1 MLQVYHVG
9 HFDPELPN
17 GVDRVIHNLGRL
29 LERDVGFHVVGFGE
43 PDPDAHVVR
52 LDGRVRIHGFG
63 RTGLR
68 NFRLPRGFRRWLGGL
83 TGEPVLHLHSVFAP
97 LNFAIA
103 AECRRA
109 GVPYVFTPH
118 DSYVPASLRTRA
130 LAKRLYLATFER
142 RVLDGAAALHALTA
156 EGRDCIA
163 SHTANRRIRL
173 IRNFIPRP
181 AVPPCPV
188 DERSG
193 LLYLGR
199 MDRFQK
205 GIDRLLAAYAA
216 LRRARPGAP
225 VLTLAG
231 PADRVERPALD
242 ALMVEH
248 GLTDAHVIRRDRV
261 GEAEKHR
268 LLAGSR
274 LYVQLSRF
282 EGFGLSV
289 AEALALS
296 VPVVVSREIPLA
308 PLVERHGAGL
318 VVDGDDAAPGLI
330 RALDTGPAAYAAMV
344 EGARQLYRAELSA
357 DSVRPRMLGLYHEAA
372 AVGRTTRLPL
382 PQPG

>member
-29 LERDVGFHVVGFGE
+29 LEGDIGFHVVGFTE
-43 PDPDAHVVR
+43 ADPGAHTER
-52 LDGRVRIHGFG
+52 TDGRVRIHGFG
-63 RTGLR
+63 RPGLR
-68 NFRLPRGFRRWLGGL
+68 NFRLPAGFRRWLPTL
-83 TGEPVLHLHSVFAP
+83 PDSAVLHLHSVFAP

-103 AECRRA
+103 RECRRA
-109 GVPYVFTPH
+109 GIPYVFTPH

-130 LAKRLYLATFER
+130 LAKRLYLALFER

-156 EGRDCIA
+156 EGKECIA
-163 SHTANRRIRL
+163 RHTANRRIRL
-173 IRNFIPRP
+173 IRNFIPTP
-181 AVPPCPV
+181 PEPPCPPEAR
-188 DERSG
+188 DG

-216 LRRARPGAP
+216 VRRECPAAP

-231 PADRVERPALD
+231 PADAVERPALD
-242 ALMVEH
+242 ALMAAE
-248 GLTDAHVIRRDRV
+248 GLTDAEVVRRDRV
-261 GEAEKHR
+261 EEAEKHR
-268 LLAGSR
+268 LLAGTR
-274 LYVQLSRF
+274 FYVQLSRF

-308 PLVERHGAGL
+308 PLVESHGAGL
-318 VVDGDDAAPGLI
+318 VVDGDAAAPGLL
-330 RALDTGPAAYAAMV
+330 RALGAGPGDYAAMV
-344 EGARQLYRAELSA
+344 EGARRLYRAELSA
-357 DSVRPRMLGLYHEAA
+357 DSIRPRMLGLYHEAA
-372 AVGRTTRLPL
+372 AAGRAARLPL

>member
-29 LERDVGFHVVGFGE
+29 LEGDVGFHTVGFGE
-43 PDPDAHVVR
+43 PDPDAHTER

-63 RTGLR
+63 RPALR
-68 NFRLPRGFRRWLGGL
+68 NFRLPGGFRRWLGGL
-83 TGEPVLHLHSVFAP
+83 SGEPVLHLHSVFAP

-103 AECRRA
+103 ADCRRG

-130 LAKRLYLATFER
+130 LAKRLYLATLER

-163 SHTANRRIRL
+163 RHTANPRIRL
-173 IRNFIPRP
+173 IRNFIPPP
-181 AVPPCPV
+181 AVPPCPAE
-188 DERSG
+188 ERFG

-199 MDRFQK
+199 MDRYQK

-216 LRRARPGAP
+216 LRRERPGAP
-225 VLTLAG
+225 ILTLAG
-231 PADRVERPALD
+231 PADAVERPALD
-242 ALMVEH
+242 ALMAGH

-268 LLAGSR
+268 LLAGTR
-274 LYVQLSRF
+274 FYVQLSRF

-318 VVDGDDAAPGLI
+318 VVDGDAAAPGLI
-330 RALDTGPAAYAAMV
+330 RALDAGPAAYAAMV

-372 AVGRTTRLPL
+372 AAGRAARLPL

>member
-1 MLQVYHVG
+1 MLQLYHVG

-29 LERDVGFHVVGFGE
+29 LEGDVGVHVVGFGE
-43 PDPDAHVVR
+43 GDPDAHSQR

-63 RTGLR
+63 RPALR
-68 NFRLPRGFRRWLGGL
+68 NFHLPRGFRRWLGGL
-83 TGEPVLHLHSVFAP
+83 SGEPVLHLHSVFAP

-103 AECRRA
+103 AACRRA
-109 GVPYVFTPH
+109 AVPYVFTPH

-130 LAKRLYLATFER
+130 LAKRLYLATLER

-163 SHTANRRIRL
+163 KHTANRRIHL
-173 IRNFIPRP
+173 IRNFVPPPPVPPRP
-181 AVPPCPV
+181 AE
-188 DERSG
+188 ERGG

-199 MDRFQK
+199 MDRYQK
-205 GIDRLLAAYAA
+205 GIDRLLAAYAG
-216 LRRARPGAP
+216 LRAARPGAP
-225 VLTLAG
+225 ILTLAG
-231 PADRVERPALD
+231 PADAVERPALD
-242 ALMVEH
+242 ALMAAH
-248 GLTDAHVIRRDRV
+248 GLTDAAVIRRDRV

-268 LLAGSR
+268 RLAGSR
-274 LYVQLSRF
+274 FYVQLSRF

-318 VVDGDDAAPGLI
+318 VVDGDAAAPGLI
-330 RALDTGPAAYAAMV
+330 RALDAGPAAYAAMV
-344 EGARQLYRAELSA
+344 EGARRLYRAELSA
-357 DSVRPRMLGLYHEAA
+357 DSIRPRMLGLYAEAA
-372 AVGRTTRLPL
+372 AAGRAARLPL